1 MGRYQVRTER
11 VSIWFT
17 CAHCPISP
25 HFLPSFSRS
34 NLIAVPN
41 PDLPFVQFVGDI
53 SGDEPGTVSEFYLL
67 GNGNEKGF
75 YLSALFTTLFVE
87 SY

>member
-1 MGRYQVRTER
+1 M
-11 VSIWFT
+11 
-17 CAHCPISP
+17 CPLGLPAYTILS
-25 HFLPSFSRS
+25 HLILSLPSFSRS

-67 GNGNEKGF
+67 GSGNEKGL
-75 YLSALFTTLFVE
+75 YLNALFIKNANC
-87 SY
+87 